1 MSLIAASQLTAAATA
16 ILALFAVITAVFAFL
31 AFRKQSAEV
40 STLER
45 QATDQQEL
53 TRQQGEL
60 LQVQARQLE
69 LQQQQLDEQRKVN
82 DREADVAEVQLQELR
97 ESLAERKTEAERQR
111 QEQASMVAAWFA
123 VEEVHVVRTGTG
135 SGPPTR
141 PAWGAIIRN
150 NSDLPILGVRVFF
163 HFISADNPASEHWEP
178 IMRGGPPERIRVIPP
193 RHDKFVEIPATV
205 RNMIHECS
213 DEIYVVSIEFTDAA
227 GNRWE
232 RDARGALKAL

>member
-1 MSLIAASQLTAAATA
+1 MPLTLPTWVTA
-16 ILALFAVITAVFAFL
+16 IATVVLAIGAGITAIWAIKAFG
-31 AFRKQSAEV
+31 KQTQELGVLEQQAKDQQALTGQQTELLKLQSGQLDLQRQQLGDQRQAN
-40 STLER
+40 ER
-45 QATDQQEL
+45 QA
-53 TRQQGEL
+53 
-60 LQVQARQLE
+60 AIAE
-69 LQQQQLDEQRKVN
+69 LQ
-82 DREADVAEVQLQELR
+82 AQELR
-97 ESLAERKTEAERQR
+97 ESLAQRKAAAERQR
-111 QEQASMVAAWFA
+111 QEQASKVAAWF
-123 VEEVHVVRTGTG
+123 G
-135 SGPPTR
+135 SGEIPVVTTGPPIR

-205 RNMIHECS
+205 KKMIRECS

-232 RDARGALKAL
+232 RDARGALKPM